1 MTIVIELRF
10 MASCN
15 VYLLP
20 VPESKTMGPE
30 ADAPFLVQ
38 STPSTKCVVLL
49 FFNLMIMGFLA

>member
-1 MTIVIELRF
+1 

-38 STPSTKCVVLL
+38 STPPTKCVVLL